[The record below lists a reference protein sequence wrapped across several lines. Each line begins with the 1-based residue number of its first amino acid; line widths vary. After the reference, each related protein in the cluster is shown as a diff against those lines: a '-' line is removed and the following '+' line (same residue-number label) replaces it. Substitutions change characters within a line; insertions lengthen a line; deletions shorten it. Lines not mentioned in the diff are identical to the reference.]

1 MKKIYCFLALTF
13 LFSCAT
19 VVPELSPS
27 QIKIMT
33 TKQYETGKDM
43 VFKSVI
49 SLLQSEGYL
58 VENASNETGLIN
70 AYKRIEVSRKLSRK
84 SKATFY
90 IEEFNSA
97 LTEVKVTFYE
107 GTIAIKNDGYSKRAE
122 EKESMLTTP
131 EIYNSWFNN
140 LRAEI
145 ERRKALT
152 KQKSICELDLKIF
165 NF

>member
-1 MKKIYCFLALTF
+1 MKKIYFLFVLTF
-13 LFSCAT
+13 LHSCSS
-19 VVPELSPS
+19 VVPELTAS

-33 TKQYETGKDM
+33 TKQYDTGKEM
-43 VFKSVI
+43 VFKSSI

-58 VENASNETGLIN
+58 IENANTETGLIN

-90 IEEFNSA
+90 VEEFNSA
-97 LTEVKVTFYE
+97 LTEVKITFYE

-122 EKESMLTTP
+122 EKESMLKTP

-152 KQKSICELDLKIF
+152 K
-165 NF
+165 

>member
-1 MKKIYCFLALTF
+1 MKKIYYSLALTF
-13 LFSCAT
+13 LLSCSS
-19 VVPELSPS
+19 VVPELSAS
-27 QIKIMT
+27 QIKMMT
-33 TKQYETGKDM
+33 TKQYETGKEM
-43 VFKSVI
+43 VFKSSI

-58 VENASNETGLIN
+58 IENANTETGLIN

-90 IEEFNSA
+90 VEEFNAA
-97 LTEVKVTFYE
+97 LTEVKITFYE

-122 EKESMLTTP
+122 EKESMLKTP
-131 EIYNSWFNN
+131 DIYNSWFNN

-152 KQKSICELDLKIF
+152 K
-165 NF
+165 

>member
-1 MKKIYCFLALTF
+1 MKKLYCSLVLAF
-13 LFSCAT
+13 LFSCSS
-19 VVPELSPS
+19 VVPELTPT
-27 QIKIMT
+27 QIKMMT
-33 TKQYETGKDM
+33 TKQYETGKEM
-43 VFKSVI
+43 VFKSSI

-58 VENASNETGLIN
+58 IENASNETGLIT

-90 IEEFNSA
+90 VEEFNPA
-97 LTEVKVTFYE
+97 LTEVKITFYE
-107 GTIAIKNDGYSKRAE
+107 GTVAIKNDGYSKRAE
-122 EKESMLTTP
+122 EKESMLKTP

-152 KQKSICELDLKIF
+152 K
-165 NF
+165 

>member
-1 MKKIYCFLALTF
+1 MKKIYYSLALTF
-13 LFSCAT
+13 LLSCSS
-19 VVPELSPS
+19 VVPELSAS
-27 QIKIMT
+27 QIKMMT
-33 TKQYETGKDM
+33 TKQYETGKEM
-43 VFKSVI
+43 VFKSSI

-58 VENASNETGLIN
+58 IENANTETGLIN

-90 IEEFNSA
+90 VEEFNPA
-97 LTEVKVTFYE
+97 LTEVKITFYE

-122 EKESMLTTP
+122 EKESMLKTP
-131 EIYNSWFNN
+131 DIYNSWFNN

-152 KQKSICELDLKIF
+152 K
-165 NF
+165 

>member
-1 MKKIYCFLALTF
+1 MKKNYCFLALTF
-13 LFSCAT
+13 LFSCVT
-19 VVPELSPS
+19 VVPVLTPS

-33 TKQYETGKDM
+33 TKQYETSKDM

-70 AYKRIEVSRKLSRK
+70 SYKRIEVSRKLSRK

-97 LTEVKVTFYE
+97 LTQVKITFYE
-107 GTIAIKNDGYSKRAE
+107 GTVTIKNDGYSKRAE

-152 KQKSICELDLKIF
+152 
-165 NF
+165 N